1 MYDNIKECY
10 GCLDYEYDDPSL
22 KNNCIHYRFC
32 LEKLRKEKN
41 NGKYNRKRKR
51 CSRAID

>member
-10 GCLDYEYDDPSL
+10 GCMDYEYDDPYL

-32 LEKLRKEKN
+32 LAKLKKEKHHDN
-41 NGKYNRKRKR
+41 NNS
-51 CSRAID
+51 SRNNI